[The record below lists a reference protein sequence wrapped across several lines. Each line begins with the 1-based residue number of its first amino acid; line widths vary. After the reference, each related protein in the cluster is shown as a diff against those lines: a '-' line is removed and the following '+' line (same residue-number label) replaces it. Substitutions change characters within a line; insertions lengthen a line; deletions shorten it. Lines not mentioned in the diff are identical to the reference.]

1 MEYWDIYDK
10 DGNFTGR
17 KKGKYEKWDKDEYH
31 LATEVW
37 VINSKKQILIQQR
50 SEKCQLLPGI
60 WALTTGRVVSGETTR
75 QGCIRELKEELGI
88 EAKEEECNLVKS
100 LLKNRLGMIWDIYFL
115 RKDVELE
122 DVTLQK
128 EEVSRVKLVNTDEF
142 RDMLKEGIM
151 CEYSEVYELLDIID
165 KLD

>member
-115 RKDVELE
+115 SKDVELE

-128 EEVSRVKLVNTDEF
+128 EEVSTVKLVNTDEF

-165 KLD
+165 ELD

>member
-1 MEYWDIYDK
+1 MQQMYPLLQLLWPP
-10 DGNFTGR
+10 
-17 KKGKYEKWDKDEYH
+17 DKDEYH

-165 KLD
+165 ELD

>member
-100 LLKNRLGMIWDIYFL
+100 LLKNRLGMIWDIYFI
-115 RKDVELE
+115 RKDVNLDEL
-122 DVTLQK
+122 VLQE
-128 EEVSRVKLVNTDEF
+128 EEVARAKFVNTNEF
-142 RDMLKEGIM
+142 RNMLKEGIM

-165 KLD
+165 ELD

>member
-17 KKGKYEKWDKDEYH
+17 KKGKYEKWSKDEYH

-37 VINSKKQILIQQR
+37 VINSKKQILIQKR
-50 SEKCQLLPGI
+50 SDKCEILPGM

-75 QGCIRELKEELGI
+75 QGCIRELREELGI
-88 EAKEEECNLVKS
+88 NASEDECKLVKS
-100 LLKNRLGMIWDIYFL
+100 YLKNRLGMIWDIYFI
-115 RKDVELE
+115 RKDIELNNI
-122 DVTLQK
+122 TLQK
-128 EEVSRVKLVNTDEF
+128 DEVSRAKFVDTDEF
-142 RDMLKEGIM
+142 RQMLKEGIM
-151 CEYSEVYELLDIID
+151 CEYSEIYELLEIVD